1 MTIMK
6 TKSDI
11 IIKVLSLGIG
21 LAVGIVL
28 IAKVFFELSY
38 DSFYKDID
46 RVYNI
51 NTWISMQ
58 GNEKDYGQVSGAVA
72 VGFMEEVPGVE
83 AGTRTTYVF
92 NGDTY
97 LDEEGNKLK
106 ATLVCADTC
115 FFKVFDRP
123 ILAGDP
129 VKALGKWGSVMVSR
143 SFAEKIAD
151 QVGNDG
157 SVTPD
162 QVGNDGNVT
171 PDQVGNDGSVTPDQV
186 GNDGSVTPDQVGNDG
201 SVTPDLIGGLS
212 SIIGK
217 QLANEDMP
225 GLKMTIEG
233 VFEDFP
239 KNGSLSY
246 DILLSMDTYGKQST
260 DNWNGN
266 DRYKGYVKLMPG
278 VDPNTLADAIR
289 KMQEAHQ
296 PLEQI
301 EAQGTSFKY
310 FLKSFSKMHTSAP
323 EVRQQVVLLSIVAAL
338 LILISLLN
346 YILIVISSMV
356 KRSKE
361 VGVRKCYGAEGKHIY
376 GMLTKEA
383 LLHIVL
389 SLVLAAIIIF
399 AGRSI
404 VENLLGVPFTTLLVP
419 QSMVAIGAVILFVL
433 IISIV
438 VPAELYQR
446 IPVYAALKNY
456 TENSRNWKL
465 GLLGVQVLIN
475 VFLVVMMLVIG
486 RQYQVVTHA
495 DTGYDYDNLYYI
507 SLFDGNR
514 QAVTRA
520 VRALES
526 LPEVSGVATAYNL
539 PFNGSNG
546 DNVYLPDDDREL
558 FNIAD
563 QYECSDGF
571 YELMGIEFL
580 EGRAPRDSSE
590 IVVDEKFV
598 KKMAEFTDWSDGAVG
613 KQVFITGHD
622 RSRDSQRSYFTISGV
637 YKSYIIGNLTGVDQR
652 PSALFY
658 GEIGSMS
665 SWMPHVLFKMAD
677 QVGHDVMTGS
687 EHNVM
692 TGSDRSSLGK
702 VKATLEQALEGREIN
717 IVSYEEQMRAAY
729 DDSKKM
735 RNTMALGAVFSLL
748 IALLGLIGFIKDES
762 LRRSKEMAV
771 RKINGATTRNI
782 LGVFSMD
789 IMKLSIAA
797 ALIACIGAFFVA
809 RRWLEQFAEKVSL
822 NPLYFIGGTLLV
834 LAIVLGVVVL
844 NCLRIARANPVD
856 SLKNE

>member
-1 MTIMK
+1 MK
-6 TKSDI
+6 KNSDI
-11 IIKVLSLGIG
+11 LIKVLSLGIG

-46 RVYNI
+46 RVYTI
-51 NTWISMQ
+51 RTWYSQQ
-58 GNEKDYGQVSGAVA
+58 GDEHDYGQVSGAVA

-97 LDEEGNKLK
+97 LDENGNKLK

-129 VKALGKWGSVMVSR
+129 EQALSKWGCVMVSR
-143 SFAEKIAD
+143 SFAEKLVDEMPGQAGHD
-151 QVGNDG
+151 VS
-157 SVTPD
+157 SV
-162 QVGNDGNVT
+162 
-171 PDQVGNDGSVTPDQV
+171 
-186 GNDGSVTPDQVGNDG
+186 
-201 SVTPDLIGGLS
+201 
-212 SIIGK
+212 IGK
-217 QLANEDMP
+217 QIANADMD
-225 GLKMTIEG
+225 GLKLTIEG

-239 KNGSLSY
+239 KNGSLDY
-246 DILLSMDTYGKQST
+246 DILLSMETYGKQST
-260 DNWNGN
+260 DNWLGN
-266 DRYKGYVKLMPG
+266 DRYKGYVKLMSG
-278 VDPNTLADAIR
+278 VDPNTLTEAIR

-301 EAQGTSFKY
+301 EAQGTSLKY
-310 FLKSFSKMHTSAP
+310 FLKPFSNMHTSSP
-323 EVRQQVVLLSIVAAL
+323 EVKTQVILLSIVAAL
-338 LILISLLN
+338 LIIISLLN

-389 SLVLAAIIIF
+389 SLVIAAIIIF
-399 AGRSI
+399 AGRGI
-404 VENLLGVPFTTLLVP
+404 VENLLGVPFQTLLVS
-419 QSMVAIGAVILFVL
+419 QSIMAIAAVLLFVL
-433 IISIV
+433 VISIV

-456 TENSRNWKL
+456 TENSRRWKL

-475 VFLVVMMLVIG
+475 VFLVVMMLIIG
-486 RQYQVVTHA
+486 RQYQKVSNA
-495 DTGYDYDNLYYI
+495 DTGYDYKNLYYFD
-507 SLFDGNR
+507 LFDGDR
-514 QAVTRA
+514 QAQVRA
-520 VRALES
+520 VETLKR
-526 LPEVSGVATAYNL
+526 LPEVSGVAASYNL
-539 PFNGSNG
+539 PYMGSNG
-546 DNVYLPDDDREL
+546 DNVSLPEDDREL

-563 QYECSDGF
+563 QYDCSPEF
-571 YELMGIEFL
+571 YDLMGIRFL

-590 IVVDEKFV
+590 VVVDEKFV
-598 KKMAEFTDWSDGAVG
+598 QKMAEFTDWNDGAVG

-622 RSRDSQRSYFTISGV
+622 KNGMMDKGYFTISGV
-637 YKSYIIGNLTGVDQR
+637 YKSYLIGNLQGVDER

-665 SWMPHVLFKMAD
+665 SWMPHILFK
-677 QVGHDVMTGS
+677 VRP
-687 EHNVM
+687 E
-692 TGSDRSSLGK
+692 
-702 VKATLEQALEGREIN
+702 ALENVRGALNEALPDKEIN

-729 DDSKKM
+729 ADSKKM

-771 RKINGATTRNI
+771 RKINGATTSDI
-782 LGVFSMD
+782 LSVFAKD
-789 IMKLSIAA
+789 IMKLSAVMA
-797 ALIACIGAFFVA
+797 VIACIAAYFVA
-809 RRWLEQFAEKVSL
+809 HKWLEQFAEKVSL
-822 NPLYFIGGTLLV
+822 NPLYFIGGALLV
-834 LAIVLGVVVL
+834 LTIVLGVVVL
-844 NCLRIARANPVD
+844 NCLRIARANPVE

>member
-1 MTIMK
+1 MTRFVMK
-6 TKSDI
+6 SKNDI
-11 IIKVLSLGIG
+11 LIKVLSLGIG
-21 LAVGIVL
+21 LALGIVL

-46 RVYNI
+46 RVYTI

-58 GNEKDYGQVSGAVA
+58 GSEKDYGQVSGAVA
-72 VGFMEEVPGVE
+72 VGFMDEVPGVE

-97 LDEEGNKLK
+97 LDEDGNKLS

-143 SFAEKIAD
+143 SFAEKMAD
-151 QVGNDG
+151 QVGHDDN
-157 SVTPD
+157 
-162 QVGNDGNVT
+162 
-171 PDQVGNDGSVTPDQV
+171 
-186 GNDGSVTPDQVGNDG
+186 
-201 SVTPDLIGGLS
+201 VTPDLIGGLS
-212 SIIGK
+212 SVIGK
-217 QLANEDMP
+217 QIVNADMD
-225 GLKMTIEG
+225 GLKLTIEG

-239 KNGSLSY
+239 KNGSLDY

-296 PLEQI
+296 PLAMI
-301 EAQGTSFKY
+301 EAQGSTFRY
-310 FLKSFSKMHTSAP
+310 FLKPFSKMHTSAP
-323 EVRQQVVLLSIVAAL
+323 EVRQQVILLTIVAAL

-346 YILIVISSMV
+346 YILIVISSLV

-389 SLVLAAIIIF
+389 SLALAAIIIF

-404 VENLLGVPFTTLLVP
+404 VENLLGVPFQTLLVP
-419 QSMVAIGAVILFVL
+419 QSVVAIVAVILFVL

-486 RQYQVVTHA
+486 RQYQKVSHA

-507 SLFDGNR
+507 SLFDDDR

-526 LPEVSGVATAYNL
+526 LPEVSGVAAAYNL
-539 PFNGSNG
+539 PFEGSNG

-613 KQVFITGHD
+613 KQMFITGHD
-622 RSRDSQRSYFTISGV
+622 RSRDSERSYFTISGV
-637 YKSYIIGNLTGVDQR
+637 YRSYIIGNLTGVDPR

-658 GEIGSMS
+658 GEIGSMT
-665 SWMPHVLFKMAD
+665 SWMPHVLFKIQPEA
-677 QVGHDVMTGS
+677 
-687 EHNVM
+687 
-692 TGSDRSSLGK
+692 LP
-702 VKATLEQALEGREIN
+702 KAKEALEQAMEGREIN
-717 IVSYEEQMRAAY
+717 IVSYEDQMRAAY
-729 DDSKKM
+729 DDSRKM

-771 RKINGATTRNI
+771 RKINGATTRDI
-782 LGVFSMD
+782 LSVFAKD
-789 IMKLSIAA
+789 IMKLSAVMA
-797 ALIACIGAFFVA
+797 VIACIAAYFVA
-809 RRWLEQFAEKVSL
+809 HKWLEQFAEKVSL
-822 NPLYFIGGTLLV
+822 NPLYFIGGAVLV
-834 LAIVLGVVVL
+834 LLIVLGVVVL
-844 NCLRIARANPVD
+844 NCLRIARANPVE

>member
-1 MTIMK
+1 MK
-6 TKSDI
+6 KNSDI
-11 IIKVLSLGIG
+11 LIKVLSLGIG

-46 RVYNI
+46 RVYTI
-51 NTWISMQ
+51 RTWYSQQ
-58 GNEKDYGQVSGAVA
+58 GDEHDYGQVSGAVA

-97 LDEEGNKLK
+97 LDENGNKLK

-129 VKALGKWGSVMVSR
+129 EQALSKWGCVMVSR
-143 SFAEKIAD
+143 SFAEKLVD
-151 QVGNDG
+151 EMPGQSRYDVSG
-157 SVTPD
+157 V
-162 QVGNDGNVT
+162 
-171 PDQVGNDGSVTPDQV
+171 
-186 GNDGSVTPDQVGNDG
+186 
-201 SVTPDLIGGLS
+201 
-212 SIIGK
+212 IGK
-217 QLANEDMP
+217 QIANADMD
-225 GLKMTIEG
+225 GLKLTIEG

-239 KNGSLSY
+239 KNGSLDY
-246 DILLSMDTYGKQST
+246 DILLSMETYGKQST
-260 DNWNGN
+260 DNWLGN

-278 VDPNTLADAIR
+278 VDPNTLTEAIR

-301 EAQGTSFKY
+301 EAQGTSLKY
-310 FLKSFSKMHTSAP
+310 FLKPFSNMHTSSP
-323 EVRQQVVLLSIVAAL
+323 EVKTQVILLSIVAAL
-338 LILISLLN
+338 LIIISLLN

-376 GMLTKEA
+376 GMLAKEA

-389 SLVLAAIIIF
+389 SLVMAAIIIF
-399 AGRSI
+399 AGRGI
-404 VENLLGVPFTTLLVP
+404 VENLLGVPFQTLLVS
-419 QSMVAIGAVILFVL
+419 QSIMAIAAVLLFVL
-433 IISIV
+433 VISIV

-456 TENSRNWKL
+456 TENSRRWKL

-475 VFLVVMMLVIG
+475 VFLVVMMLIIG
-486 RQYQVVTHA
+486 RQYQKVSNA
-495 DTGYDYDNLYYI
+495 DTGYDYKNLYYFD
-507 SLFDGNR
+507 LFDGDR
-514 QAVTRA
+514 QAQVRA
-520 VRALES
+520 VETLKR
-526 LPEVSGVATAYNL
+526 LPEVSGVAATYNL
-539 PFNGSNG
+539 PYMGSNG
-546 DNVYLPDDDREL
+546 DNVYLPEDDREL

-563 QYECSDGF
+563 QYDCSPEF
-571 YELMGIEFL
+571 YDLMGIRFL

-590 IVVDEKFV
+590 VVVDEKFV
-598 KKMAEFTDWSDGAVG
+598 QKMAEFTDWNDGAVG
-613 KQVFITGHD
+613 KQVFITGHGENGMMD
-622 RSRDSQRSYFTISGV
+622 KGYFTISGV
-637 YKSYIIGNLTGVDQR
+637 YKSYLIGNLQGVDER

-665 SWMPHVLFKMAD
+665 SWMPHILFK
-677 QVGHDVMTGS
+677 VRP
-687 EHNVM
+687 E
-692 TGSDRSSLGK
+692 
-702 VKATLEQALEGREIN
+702 ALENVRGALNEALPDKEIN

-729 DDSKKM
+729 ADSKKM

-771 RKINGATTRNI
+771 RKINGATTSDI
-782 LGVFSMD
+782 LSMFAKD
-789 IMKLSIAA
+789 IMKLSAVMA
-797 ALIACIGAFFVA
+797 VIACIAAYFVA
-809 RRWLEQFAEKVSL
+809 HKWLEQFAEKVSL
-822 NPLYFIGGTLLV
+822 NPLYFIGGALLV
-834 LAIVLGVVVL
+834 LTIVLGVVVL
-844 NCLRIARANPVD
+844 NCLRIARANPVE
-856 SLKNE
+856 SLKAE

>member
-1 MTIMK
+1 MK

-11 IIKVLSLGIG
+11 WIKVLSLGMG

-38 DSFYKDID
+38 DSFYQDID
-46 RVYNI
+46 RVYTI

-83 AGTRTTYVF
+83 AGTRTTFVF

-97 LDEEGNKLK
+97 LDEDGNKLK

-115 FFKVFDRP
+115 FFQVFDRP

-129 VKALGKWGSVMVSR
+129 VKALGTWGSVMVSR
-143 SFAEKIAD
+143 SFAEKLID
-151 QVGNDG
+151 S
-157 SVTPD
+157 SVSEAKD
-162 QVGNDGNVT
+162 
-171 PDQVGNDGSVTPDQV
+171 
-186 GNDGSVTPDQVGNDG
+186 
-201 SVTPDLIGGLS
+201 LS
-212 SIIGK
+212 SVIGK
-217 QLANEDMP
+217 QIANEDMA
-225 GLKMTIEG
+225 GLKLTVEG
-233 VFEDFP
+233 VYEDFP
-239 KNGSLSY
+239 KNGSLDY

-266 DRYKGYVKLMPG
+266 DRYKGYVRLMPG
-278 VDPNTLADAIR
+278 VDPATLADAIR

-301 EAQGTSFKY
+301 EAQGSTFRY
-310 FLKSFSKMHTSAP
+310 FLKPFSKMHTSDP
-323 EVRQQVVLLSIVAAL
+323 EVKSLVILLSIVAAL

-346 YILIVISSMV
+346 YILIVISSLV

-376 GMLTKEA
+376 FMLTKEA
-383 LLHIVL
+383 LLHIIL
-389 SLVLAAIIIF
+389 SLGLAAAIIF
-399 AGRSI
+399 AGRGI

-419 QSMVAIGAVILFVL
+419 QSIVAIGAVVVFVL

-456 TENSRNWKL
+456 SENSRGWKL

-475 VFLVVMMLVIG
+475 VFLVVMMLIIG
-486 RQYQVVTHA
+486 RQYQKVTHA
-495 DTGYDYDNLYYI
+495 DTGYDYDNLYYV
-507 SLFDGNR
+507 SFFDSDR
-514 QAVTRA
+514 QAITRA
-520 VRALES
+520 VGALER

-539 PFNGSNG
+539 PFQGSNG

-571 YELMGIEFL
+571 YDLMGIEFL

-622 RSRDSQRSYFTISGV
+622 RSRDAERSYFTISGV

-665 SWMPHVLFKMAD
+665 SWMPHVLFKVQPEAL
-677 QVGHDVMTGS
+677 T
-687 EHNVM
+687 E
-692 TGSDRSSLGK
+692 
-702 VKATLEQALEGREIN
+702 VKETLESALEGREIN

-729 DDSKKM
+729 DDSRKM
-735 RNTMALGAVFSLL
+735 RNTMAVGAVFSLL
-748 IALLGLIGFIKDES
+748 IALLGLIGFIRDES

-771 RKINGATTRNI
+771 RKINGATTQDI
-782 LGVFSMD
+782 LGIFALD
-789 IMKLSIAA
+789 IMKLSTGMAVIAS
-797 ALIACIGAFFVA
+797 IGAVFVA
-809 RRWLEQFAEKVSL
+809 RKWLEQFAEKISL
-822 NPLYFIGGTLLV
+822 HPLYFVGGALLV
-834 LAIVLGVVVL
+834 LTIVLGIVVL
-844 NCLRIARANPVD
+844 NCLRIARENPVE

>member
-1 MTIMK
+1 MRL
-6 TKSDI
+6 KSDI
-11 IIKVLSLGIG
+11 WIKVLSLGVG

-46 RVYNI
+46 RVYTI

-83 AGTRTTYVF
+83 CGTRTTYVF

-97 LDEEGNKLK
+97 LDEDGNKLK

-129 VKALGKWGSVMVSR
+129 VKVLGKWGSVMVSR
-143 SFAEKIAD
+143 SFAEKLVDEMPGQAGHD
-151 QVGNDG
+151 VSG
-157 SVTPD
+157 V
-162 QVGNDGNVT
+162 
-171 PDQVGNDGSVTPDQV
+171 
-186 GNDGSVTPDQVGNDG
+186 
-201 SVTPDLIGGLS
+201 
-212 SIIGK
+212 IGK
-217 QLANEDMP
+217 QIANAEMD

-239 KNGSLSY
+239 KNGSLDY
-246 DILLSMDTYGKQST
+246 DILLSMETYGKQST

-266 DRYKGYVKLMPG
+266 DRYKGYVKLAPG
-278 VDPNTLADAIR
+278 VDPATLTDAIR

-296 PLEQI
+296 PLERI
-301 EAQGTSFKY
+301 EAQGNTFRY
-310 FLKSFSKMHTSAP
+310 FLKPFSTMHTSAP
-323 EVRQQVVLLSIVAAL
+323 EVRQQVILLSIVAAL

-346 YILIVISSMV
+346 YILIVISSLV

-361 VGVRKCYGAEGKHIY
+361 VGVRKCYGAEGNHIY

-383 LLHIVL
+383 STHILL
-389 SLVLAAIIIF
+389 SMGLAAVIIF
-399 AGRSI
+399 AGRGI
-404 VENLLGVPFTTLLVP
+404 VENLLGVPFQTLLVP
-419 QSMVAIGAVILFVL
+419 QSIMAILAVLVFVL
-433 IISIV
+433 AISIV

-475 VFLVVMMLVIG
+475 VFLVVMMLIIG
-486 RQYQVVTHA
+486 RQYQKVTHA
-495 DTGYDYDNLYYI
+495 DTGYDYKDLYYFDM
-507 SLFDGNR
+507 FDGDR
-514 QAVTRA
+514 QAQ
-520 VRALES
+520 VRAAEALRRI
-526 LPEVSGVATAYNL
+526 PEVAGVAASYNL
-539 PFNGSNG
+539 PYAGSNG

-563 QYECSDGF
+563 QYECSEGF
-571 YELMGIEFL
+571 YDLMGIEFL

-598 KKMAEFTDWSDGAVG
+598 KKIAEFTDWSDGAVG

-622 RSRDSQRSYFTISGV
+622 RSRDSELSYFTISGV
-637 YKSYIIGNLTGVDQR
+637 YKSYLIGNLQGVDQR

-665 SWMPHVLFKMAD
+665 SWMPHILFKVRPD
-677 QVGHDVMTGS
+677 
-687 EHNVM
+687 
-692 TGSDRSSLGK
+692 
-702 VKATLEQALEGREIN
+702 ALEKVRGALNEALPDKEIN
-717 IVSYEEQMRAAY
+717 IVSYEEEMRAAY
-729 DDSKKM
+729 ADSKKM
-735 RNTMALGAVFSLL
+735 RNTMALGAMFSLL

-771 RKINGATTRNI
+771 RKINGATTQDI
-782 LGVFSMD
+782 LGVFAKD
-789 IMKLSIAA
+789 IMKLSAVMA
-797 ALIACIGAFFVA
+797 VIACVAAYFVA
-809 RRWLEQFAEKVSL
+809 HKWLEQFAEKVSL
-822 NPLYFIGGTLLV
+822 NPLYFIGGAALV
-834 LAIVLGVVVL
+834 LLIVLGVVVL
-844 NCLRIARANPVD
+844 NCLRIARANPVE

>member
-1 MTIMK
+1 MK
-6 TKSDI
+6 RNSDI
-11 IIKVLSLGIG
+11 LIKILSLGVG
-21 LAVGIVL
+21 LALGIVL

-46 RVYNI
+46 RVYSI
-51 NTWISMQ
+51 STWISQQ
-58 GNEKDYGQVSGAVA
+58 GSEKDYGQVSGAVA
-72 VGFMEEVPGVE
+72 VGFMDEVPGVE

-97 LDEEGNKLK
+97 LDEDGNKLK

-123 ILAGDP
+123 VLAGDP

-143 SFAEKIAD
+143 SFAEKLGGVQDA
-151 QVGNDG
+151 
-157 SVTPD
+157 
-162 QVGNDGNVT
+162 
-171 PDQVGNDGSVTPDQV
+171 
-186 GNDGSVTPDQVGNDG
+186 
-201 SVTPDLIGGLS
+201 IGTQ
-212 SIIGK
+212 I
-217 QLANEDMP
+217 ANEDMT
-225 GLKMTIEG
+225 GLKLTIEG

-239 KNGSLSY
+239 KNGTLDY

-266 DRYKGYVKLMPG
+266 DRYKGYVKLFPG
-278 VDPNTLADAIR
+278 VDPASLSDAIR

-296 PLEQI
+296 PLEML
-301 EAQGTSFKY
+301 EARGTTLRY
-310 FLKSFSKMHTSAP
+310 FLKPFGTMHTSDP
-323 EVRQQVVLLSIVAAL
+323 EVKSQVVLLSIVAAL

-346 YILIVISSMV
+346 YILIVISSLV

-376 GMLTKEA
+376 GMLTQEA
-383 LLHIVL
+383 SIHILL
-389 SLVLAAIIIF
+389 SLALAAVIIF

-404 VENLLGVPFTTLLVP
+404 VENLLGVPFRTLLVP
-419 QSMVAIGAVILFVL
+419 QSIVAIGAVLAFVL
-433 IISIV
+433 VISIV

-456 TENSRNWKL
+456 TENSRAWKL

-475 VFLVVMMLVIG
+475 VFLVVMMLIIG
-486 RQYQVVTHA
+486 RQYQKVSHA

-507 SLFDGNR
+507 SLFDGDR
-514 QAVTRA
+514 QAVARA
-520 VRALES
+520 VRTLEG
-526 LPEVSGVATAYNL
+526 LPEVSGVAAAYNL

-571 YELMGIEFL
+571 YDLMGIEFL
-580 EGRAPRDSSE
+580 EGRAPRDSTE

-613 KQVFITGHD
+613 KQVFITGHE
-622 RSRDSQRSYFTISGV
+622 RARGSEQTYFTISGV
-637 YKSYIIGNLTGVDQR
+637 YESYLIGNLTGVDQR
-652 PSALFY
+652 PSSLFY
-658 GEIGSMS
+658 GEIGSMD
-665 SWMPHVLFKMAD
+665 SWMPHVLFKI
-677 QVGHDVMTGS
+677 QPES
-687 EHNVM
+687 LENV
-692 TGSDRSSLGK
+692 RN
-702 VKATLEQALEGREIN
+702 ALEQALEGREVN

-729 DDSKKM
+729 DDSRKM
-735 RNTMALGAVFSLL
+735 RNTLALGSVFSLL
-748 IALLGLIGFIKDES
+748 IALLGLLGFIQDES

-771 RKINGATTRNI
+771 RKINGATTRDI
-782 LGVFSMD
+782 LGVFARD
-789 IMKLSIAA
+789 IMKLS
-797 ALIACIGAFFVA
+797 ALMAVIACIGVFFAA

-822 NPLYFIGGTLLV
+822 NPLYFIGGAVLV

-844 NCLRIARANPVD
+844 NCLRIARANPVE

>member
-1 MTIMK
+1 MRRN
-6 TKSDI
+6 SDLL
-11 IIKVLSLGIG
+11 IKVLSLGVG
-21 LAVGIVL
+21 LSVGIVL

-46 RVYNI
+46 RVYSI
-51 NTWISMQ
+51 RTWISQ
-58 GNEKDYGQVSGAVA
+58 NGDEKDYGQVSGAVS
-72 VGFMEEVPGVE
+72 VGFMNEVPGVE
-83 AGTRTTYVF
+83 TGTRTTFVF

-97 LDEEGNKLK
+97 LDEDGNKLK

-129 VKALGKWGSVMVSR
+129 VKALGKWGSGMVSR
-143 SFAEKIAD
+143 SFAEKMA
-151 QVGNDG
+151 G
-157 SVTPD
+157 
-162 QVGNDGNVT
+162 
-171 PDQVGNDGSVTPDQV
+171 
-186 GNDGSVTPDQVGNDG
+186 
-201 SVTPDLIGGLS
+201 DLS
-212 SIIGK
+212 TVIGK
-217 QLANEDMP
+217 QIYNEDMA
-225 GLKMTIEG
+225 GLKLTIEG

-239 KNGSLSY
+239 KNGSIDY
-246 DILLSMDTYGKQST
+246 DILLSMETYGKQST
-260 DNWNGN
+260 DNWLGN

-278 VDPNTLADAIR
+278 VDPSTLKDAIR

-301 EAQGTSFKY
+301 EANGTSLRY
-310 FLKSFSKMHTSAP
+310 FLSPFSKIHTSQP
-323 EVRQQVVLLSIVAAL
+323 GVKSQIILLSIVAAL
-338 LILISLLN
+338 LIIISLLN

-389 SLVLAAIIIF
+389 SLALAAIIIF

-404 VENLLGVPFTTLLVP
+404 VENLIGVPFTTLLVP
-419 QSMVAIGAVILFVL
+419 QSLVAIGAVILFVL

-465 GLLGVQVLIN
+465 SLLGVQVLVN
-475 VFLVVMMLVIG
+475 VFLMVMMLIIG
-486 RQYQVVTHA
+486 RQYQKVLHA
-495 DTGYDYDNLYYI
+495 DTGYDYDNLCYV
-507 SLFDGNR
+507 SLFDGDR

-520 VRALES
+520 VSALEG

-539 PFNGSNG
+539 PFQGSNG
-546 DNVYLPDDDREL
+546 DNVYLPDDNREL

-571 YELMGIEFL
+571 YDLMGIEFL

-598 KKMAEFTDWSDGAVG
+598 AKMAEFTDWSDGAVG

-622 RSRDSQRSYFTISGV
+622 RSRDAEQSYFTIAGV
-637 YKSYIIGNLTGVDQR
+637 YKSYIIGNLTGVDPR

-665 SWMPHVLFKMAD
+665 SWMPHVLFKVQPA
-677 QVGHDVMTGS
+677 S
-687 EHNVM
+687 L
-692 TGSDRSSLGK
+692 DR
-702 VKATLEQALEGREIN
+702 VKEALEKALEGREIN
-717 IVSYEEQMRAAY
+717 IISYEEQMRAAY
-729 DDSKKM
+729 DDSRKM
-735 RNTMALGAVFSLL
+735 RNTMAIGSVFSLL

-771 RKINGATTRNI
+771 RKINGATTRDI

-809 RRWLEQFAEKVSL
+809 SRWLEQFAEKVSL
-822 NPLYFIGGTLLV
+822 NPLYFIGGALLV

-844 NCLRIARANPVD
+844 NCLRIARANPVE